1 MITVWYP
8 ASIQL
13 VLWKVS
19 DLTSKAIKFQ
29 PIIWPLELSV
39 IELQCAFKNRQP
51 GDMKSICPQKKMM
64 HWRRRQGR
72 PYFRKFY
79 LSGLPFIS
87 LMILASPFTFW
98 VFQKY
103 LLYENN
109 HLCPKWVVVGIKKT
123 KSWSGLFFSFNLEAY
138 ITEYP
143 HKSFYTKLG
152 EKWMFIL
159 SGEINHNILQIF
171 KGWQIS
177 KTLQSLGNSTMWLW
191 TKKDL

>member
-123 KSWSGLFFSFNLEAY
+123 KSSNLFPFLVSTILFISFFIFGKAFSAL
-138 ITEYP
+138 
-143 HKSFYTKLG
+143 SFPMTCKHS
-152 EKWMFIL
+152 IL
-159 SGEINHNILQIF
+159 
-171 KGWQIS
+171 
-177 KTLQSLGNSTMWLW
+177 
-191 TKKDL
+191 